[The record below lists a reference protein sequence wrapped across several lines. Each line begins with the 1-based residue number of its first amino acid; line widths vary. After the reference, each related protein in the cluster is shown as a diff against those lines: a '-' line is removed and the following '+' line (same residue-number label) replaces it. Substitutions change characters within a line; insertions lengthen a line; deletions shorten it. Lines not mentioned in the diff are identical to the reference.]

1 MATQVSTEP
10 KMSMELVVGVV
21 EPVVEM
27 VGGPDLY
34 IRVGSP
40 VRLTCLVTQ
49 FLIPPTAVTWWQAGL
64 ELPAARYTGL
74 QAEVDTGWGATGIL
88 TSLHSRMDILQVRWD
103 DPYRL
108 NICISKNKEQDMMM
122 VTMITSMEISNLFF
136 LQSSLQLRGCW

>member
-10 KMSMELVVGVV
+10 KMSLELVVVVV

-103 DPYRL
+103 DPYKL
-108 NICISKNKEQDMMM
+108 NMYYIVGIRSRM
-122 VTMITSMEISNLFF
+122 
-136 LQSSLQLRGCW
+136 